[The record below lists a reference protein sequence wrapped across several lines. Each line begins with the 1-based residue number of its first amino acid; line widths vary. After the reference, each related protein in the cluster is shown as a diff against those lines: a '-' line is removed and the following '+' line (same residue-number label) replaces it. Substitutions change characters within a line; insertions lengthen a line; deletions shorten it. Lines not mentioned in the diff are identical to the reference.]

1 MPFKSE
7 AQRKKLGS
15 LKGEGKLPGVNL
27 HEWQSKTK
35 GRLPEHAGSKKAQV
49 ASPAEVDAFVK
60 AAMQRY
66 AELGVPRDIAEDL
79 FARKM
84 TKIAEQLGLA
94 VPENPSVRIVK
105 AAQATLVSKG
115 IPIEQAR
122 VMLTHEFSKRA
133 FIDKVARVKTA
144 LLTHI
149 KAAATPQDTDVD
161 AMLADRKTVT
171 GQLKPKPKAKQ

>member
-1 MPFKSE
+1 MPYKSQ
-7 AQRKKLGS
+7 AQKKMFFAKES
-15 LKGEGKLPGVNL
+15 KGELP
-27 HEWQSKTK
+27 K
-35 GRLPEHAGSKKAQV
+35 GTAKRWAKHTPDMKKLPEHKTAAVS
-49 ASPAEVDAFVK
+49 SPAEVDTFVK
-60 AAMQRY
+60 AAMSRY

-94 VPENPSVRIVK
+94 AAENPSVRIVK
-105 AAQATLVSKG
+105 AAQARLVSRG
-115 IPIEQAR
+115 IPMEQAR
-122 VMLTHEFSKRA
+122 VMLSHEFSKRA